1 MRFLLLGL
9 EGRVDELGSDS
20 TSVSVD
26 WNEPH
31 SLRFFL
37 LRLFLLR
44 LFLLRLLDFI
54 SIEPVLAVL
63 FLLGNLFDRLC
74 FGWLWLLNYDWDL
87 FFDGQR

>member
-26 WNEPH
+26 RNEPH
-31 SLRFFL
+31 SLRF
-37 LRLFLLR
+37 FLLR